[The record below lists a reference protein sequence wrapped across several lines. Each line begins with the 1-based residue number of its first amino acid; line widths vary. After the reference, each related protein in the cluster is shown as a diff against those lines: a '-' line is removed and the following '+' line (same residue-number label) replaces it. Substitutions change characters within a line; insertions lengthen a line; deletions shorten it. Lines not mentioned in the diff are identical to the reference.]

1 MNKQN
6 KKYLTIALIL
16 AVIIALGS
24 GLFNLTVMSVSSLN
38 IDPQGYED
46 PSSHEWRG
54 SFWSIVM
61 VTDFTDQIAGF
72 HLASN
77 DGDPSETY
85 AESLGGSTYAQSYTV
100 QGNELVPTADVMVH
114 ITPQQPYYERPL
126 EIQQGYYVKEAW
138 GRSFSLM
145 GNPRTS
151 DHADAVQFIHYSF
164 GSGNWVL
171 HTPFKVDVYKDGALI
186 GTQQIDT
193 VGGTGIYRIPA
204 SGEEFI
210 NIIDL
215 GKINTGYGEPQWD
228 DILYFSNNHVFVRSP
243 TADNLLKYDAG
254 QLPSSILGSS
264 VGIVDATAFSTYW
277 YGSNRWMSDFTPT
290 VISLIGLPPGF
301 YRDVSTAKPVKPDVY
316 SDVIPYIQSKGI
328 QKVSMPTGFDRLE
341 KTDTNNLRVY
351 MNYGA
356 YSSLI
361 TIKISTELA
370 DTIVWQPQVANFQ
383 ITSFPNF
390 GDITDTKT
398 GTITIQC
405 VAGTGSAQ
413 VSFTKNPSD
422 TPISVTPTIGT
433 PILTAGQSHTLTFT
447 LTNLGTPSTRDFSIT
462 ASVKNSLGSVTDT
475 ATATGR
481 VLEKTGATTI
491 VHVVTEFEGE
501 PISNLP
507 VMIEYA
513 GTSQTKTTGLD
524 GLGTATFNLGTSSDV
539 TVKASFAGNGIY
551 KPASK
556 TVSVSGG
563 SEKTVTL
570 ALTKDD
576 PATDDG
582 WGLDWSLVVLVL
594 GVSMIAVFG
603 MYGLRRKR

>member
-100 QGNELVPTADVMVH
+100 QGNDLVPTADVMVH

-316 SDVIPYIQSKGI
+316 SDVVPYLQSKGI

-341 KTDTNNLRVY
+341 KTGDNKLRVY
-351 MNYGA
+351 MSYGA

-370 DTIVWQPQVANFQ
+370 DTIVWQIQTAKFEIV
-383 ITSFPNF
+383 SFPDF
-390 GDITDTKT
+390 GDITDMRTAS
-398 GTITIQC
+398 ITVKC
-405 VAGTGSAQ
+405 TEGTGSGQIEFVKNPSNAP
-413 VSFTKNPSD
+413 VSFT
-422 TPISVTPTIGT
+422 PIQGIPIMKAGDAPYTINFDIT
-433 PILTAGQSHTLTFT
+433 C
-447 LTNLGTPSTRDFSIT
+447 LGTPTKIPFSIT
-462 ASVKNSLGSVTDT
+462 AIAKNYLGETAR
-475 ATATGR
+475 ATASGQQL
-481 VLEKTGATTI
+481 VKTGATTI
-491 VHVVTEFEGE
+491 VHVVTEFEGD

-539 TVKASFAGNGIY
+539 NVKASFAGNGIY

-576 PATDDG
+576 SVTPPG
-582 WGLDWSLVVLVL
+582 WDWSLVVMVL
-594 GVSMIAVFG
+594 GASMIAVFG
-603 MYGLRRKR
+603 LYGLRRKR